1 MKNQKWESLQEEI
14 KFEIITNIKCI
25 ETREAFLDYYVNS
38 YVFPIINDRNV
49 YEREYLGWKYLISV
63 FNNKSIEDLNWN
75 FICEVYNFDL
85 LNTLYYCESLNAN
98 QDSLINK
105 AYKEKEKRKNVLG
118 AKNFYKVIC
127 EFFKYLA
134 YSPLYCDRMNVL
146 EIKNYLHL
154 LTEIKKSK
162 VKRSIPLYAQEVLSN
177 YPPCCH
183 YNNLIPIK
191 HANETGDEETQ
202 SNFHVRTDSKFVK
215 DILYSYLLTFN
226 SDQLYGRH
234 LRVFMYYFNES
245 LGDSNVKEQWRF
257 DEKLFTKQYQYFKD
271 LQDPLYG
278 KLIVNSEL
286 KELLVQF
293 YRYLV
298 YSNKKLSNFV
308 LLPTSF
314 KEAILSKSFYRY
326 FEQGYN
332 FVYYNPLEGL
342 PVCNKFCIIPNN
354 YSFNSAHN
362 SNQSWIGVDLEDV
375 SLKFQEDIKEFIWN
389 SNSNIKTNTQYLYKI
404 KQFLNLWEEF
414 NKAVFPFKRYEGN
427 KIFSSEFLWE
437 YRSQEELEANTGTS
451 LKGVL
456 KGIRKFLIFYKERYK
471 VTDSDLKILN
481 LKGLEVK
488 TGGQPLTQ
496 NDSNKIYKEF
506 ENLSNI
512 RTNGEL
518 YTIVF
523 EIFIL
528 TNLRIGEILNLRRE
542 CIVNEYSDGTGDIS
556 YVSKNSNK
564 EYVTQRVSSNI
575 INLIKKAIR
584 ITQPVVQPNRIISN
598 YIFIEEYHSSRIK
611 HNKRI
616 NFSKYFSNIIEKLR
630 PTLEVKEGY
639 HPYNVRHTFI
649 DNAYKEGIKKNLS
662 INEIALITGNS
673 YKTANQYYRKH
684 NDIEFYVEAM
694 AKVTFSD
701 VDIKGNILL
710 EETKQMQNLV
720 KENLGHCGSDTCIFE
735 IGECLLCRHFVTF
748 VNRIPNFENLI
759 QKYNSDIENTN
770 NYLEIEELNIQ
781 KKLLGKYLSEMYKIK
796 LVRG

>member
-1 MKNQKWESLQEEI
+1 MKSQKWESLQEEI
-14 KFEIITNIKCI
+14 KFEIITNIKYV

-38 YVFPIINDRNV
+38 YVFPIINDRNT

-63 FNNKSIEDLNWN
+63 FNNKSIEDMNWN
-75 FICEVYNFDL
+75 FICEIYNFDL
-85 LNTLYYCESLNAN
+85 LNTLYHCESLNAN

-105 AYKEKEKRKNVLG
+105 AYKEKKKRKNVLG
-118 AKNFYKVIC
+118 AKKFYKVIC

-134 YSPLYCDRMNVL
+134 YSPLYCDKVNGL
-146 EIKNYLHL
+146 EIKKYLHL

-177 YPPCCH
+177 YPPGCH
-183 YNNLIPIK
+183 YNHLIPIK
-191 HANETGDEETQ
+191 HANEKDDEETQ
-202 SNFHVRTDSKFVK
+202 TNFHVRTDNKFVK

-226 SDQLYGRH
+226 SDQLYRRH

-245 LGDSNVKEQWRF
+245 LGDANGKERWRF
-257 DEKLFTKQYQYFKD
+257 DENLFTKQYQYFKD

-298 YSNKKLSNFV
+298 YSNKKLSDFV

-314 KEAILSKSFYRY
+314 KEAILSKNFYRY

-332 FVYYNPLEGL
+332 FVYYNPLEDL
-342 PVCNKFCIIPNN
+342 PACNKFCIIPNN

-404 KQFLNLWEEF
+404 KQFLKSWEDF
-414 NKAVFPFKRYEGN
+414 NKTMFPFERYEGN

-437 YRSQEELEANTGTS
+437 YRSQEELESNTSTS

-488 TGGQPLTQ
+488 TGGQPLTP

-512 RTNGEL
+512 RKNGEL

-528 TNLRIGEILNLRRE
+528 TNLRIGQILNLRRE

-564 EYVTQRVSSNI
+564 EYVTQRISSNI

-598 YIFIEEYHSSRIK
+598 YIFIEEYQSSRIK

-616 NFSKYFSNIIEKLR
+616 NFSKCFSDIIEKLK

-662 INEIALITGNS
+662 ISEIALITGNS
-673 YKTANQYYRKH
+673 YKTANHYYRKH
-684 NDIEFYVEAM
+684 NDIDLYVEAM

-710 EETKQMQNLV
+710 EETEQIQNLV
-720 KENLGHCGSDTCIFE
+720 KGNLGQCESSTCIFE
-735 IGECLLCRHFVTF
+735 IGECLLCKHFVTF

-796 LVRG
+796 LG